1 MAVLERPLALSL
13 LAARVKST
21 TAVATAIAVLTL
33 AHALYYAPRVVDDL
47 FISLRY
53 AENLAHG
60 RGLVFNVGERV
71 EGFSSPLWVLLQ
83 AVGLRLGVEGVLF
96 TKLLGLG
103 SLVALHFALHRFVR
117 ELFGVDGV
125 LALLPNAFLGF
136 NSFFLAWSGLG
147 LETPLV
153 SALILASFVLVRRH
167 VEGHARRRSALAAL
181 VGLAT
186 VRPEGPLWV
195 AVVLGCE
202 LAATPFGARAR
213 LRAWAALA
221 LGVALAGGALLL
233 ARRGYYGAFLPNTYL
248 VKGADAAR
256 DLARL
261 APLYGQGSAPI
272 ERFVFLGGAVLL
284 AVAAVRRARLAG
296 IAIALTTMAFTVHVE
311 KDWMPG
317 LRHLLPLTVVAP
329 VGFAWAA
336 HELLRRRHLLA
347 TLAAVG
353 LVTCVGSAALVVA
366 RVDARNVQDPFADGR
381 WNKRKSLSLWSDTWA
396 ALRRREPAHVAAM
409 DAFQMGMITQNYRL
423 LEASADPLPDSWY
436 VGRDIG
442 KVGYYVDARVF
453 DTAGLFTPAVVRDA
467 SWRVFRRPSGPL
479 LDAVVRLRPVA
490 LELYEQWPIEFAR
503 EPSRLS
509 GLSVTAGSLA
519 VPVDLERQGAGP
531 EPEEIL
537 RRYERSLAKF
547 PRAFYLAT
555 LYGESV
561 GAAME
566 KRTRIVRAVVDDLR
580 AMGEPPSDA
589 LGAGV
594 VLGNEVTSRG
604 CTLVAPSVVRP
615 GAEVVVRCWLDVNK
629 ATLQPWTLF
638 VHFVDA
644 GGRRVFSADHTPGGG
659 LTPSTKWRDGQ
670 RVRDAHRFTVPSVPA
685 GDYQMIFGL
694 YGNGTRASTS
704 GPGSTIDQAIR
715 GPTLHVSSP

>member
-1 MAVLERPLALSL
+1 MAVLERPLASSL
-13 LAARVKST
+13 RAVRVRPT
-21 TAVATAIAVLTL
+21 TAVATAIAVVTL

-60 RGLVFNVGERV
+60 RGLVFNPGERV

-83 AVGLRLGVEGVLF
+83 AVGLRLGFEGVLF

-103 SLVALHFALHRFVR
+103 SLAALHVALHRFVR
-117 ELFGVDGV
+117 EHFGVEGV
-125 LALLPNAFLGF
+125 LALVPNAFLSL
-136 NSFFLAWSGLG
+136 NSFFVAWSGLG

-153 SALILASFVLVRRH
+153 TALILGSFVLVRRH
-167 VEGHARRRSALAAL
+167 AEGRAPRGAALAAL

-195 AVVLGCE
+195 MVVLGCE
-202 LAATPFGARAR
+202 LVATPLAARAR
-213 LRAWAALA
+213 LRALVVLA
-221 LGVALAGGALLL
+221 LSVGLAGGALLL
-233 ARRGYYGAFLPNTYL
+233 ARRGYYGAYLPNTYL

-256 DLARL
+256 DIRRY

-272 ERFVFLGGAVLL
+272 ERFVFLGGTALL
-284 AVAAVRRARLAG
+284 AVASWRRTRLAG
-296 IAIALTTMAFTVHVE
+296 LAVALTTLAFTAHVE

-329 VGFAWAA
+329 IGFAWAA
-336 HELLRRRHLLA
+336 HELVRRGRPLA
-347 TLAAVG
+347 TLTAVG
-353 LVTCVGSAALVVA
+353 LVTCVGSAGLVVA

-381 WNKRKSLSLWSDTWA
+381 WNKRKSTELWADTWA
-396 ALRRREPAHVAAM
+396 ALRRREPAHVTAM
-409 DAFQMGMITQNYRL
+409 DSFQMGMVTQNYRL
-423 LEASADPLPDSWY
+423 LEASAAPLADSWY

-453 DTAGLFTPAVVRDA
+453 DTAGLFTPAVVQDA
-467 SWRVFRRPSGPL
+467 AWRVFRRPSGPL
-479 LDAVVRLRPVA
+479 LDRVARLHPVA
-490 LELYEQWPIEFAR
+490 LQLYEEWPVNFAR
-503 EPSRLS
+503 EPSRLA
-509 GLSVTAGSLA
+509 GLVVTAGSRD
-519 VPVDLERQGAGP
+519 VPIDLEQVGAGP

-547 PRAFYLAT
+547 PTTFYLST

-566 KRTRIVRAVVDDLR
+566 KRTRVVRAIVDDLR
-580 AMGEPPSDA
+580 AMGAPPA
-589 LGAGV
+589 GAEGNGV
-594 VLGNEVTSRG
+594 VLGDQVTSRG
-604 CTLVAPSVVRP
+604 CTLTTPGVVRA
-615 GAEVVVRCWLDVNK
+615 GTEVLMRCWLDVTK
-629 ATLQPWTLF
+629 ATRQSWTLF

-644 GGRRVFSADHTPGGG
+644 RGVRVFSADHTPGGG

-670 RVRDAHRFTVPSVPA
+670 RVRDAHRFTVPSVPP

-694 YGNGTRASTS
+694 YGASGRAPTS
-704 GPGSTIDQAIR
+704 GPSGTVDHGIR
-715 GPTLHVSSP
+715 GPTLRVSS